1 VPDRGHIPVMLD
13 ECLGVLAPGVR
24 GPGEVYVD
32 CTAGL
37 GGHAAAVG
45 ARLASAGGGTVI
57 INDADPL
64 NLTRA
69 EAHVR
74 EQAGGGVS
82 VHVLTGN
89 FAEVPNKLPL
99 LAAGVGGGG
108 GSGGLKADMVLADLG
123 FASTQVD
130 DPARGFSFSQDGPLD
145 MRLDPT
151 LPVSAADLVN
161 GLPEGELASIIQRF
175 GEDRN
180 ARRIAAKLVRARAES
195 PISTTGRL
203 AELVR
208 SASPGQWGG
217 IDPATRTFQALR
229 MAVNDEIGS
238 LEALLGAAV
247 RDAERLASKL
257 EATWL
262 KPGARFAVLSF
273 HSLEDRPVKKAV
285 EQIVK
290 LGGEDLTDGPRVAG
304 EEELSRN
311 PRARSAKLRAVKM
324 PGG

>member
-1 VPDRGHIPVMLD
+1 MQDRGHIPVMLD
-13 ECLGVLAPGVR
+13 ECLAVLAPA
-24 GPGEVYVD
+24 PGQTYVD

-45 ARLASAGGGTVI
+45 ARLSAAGGGGSRGGGGGGGTVVV
-57 INDADPL
+57 NDADPL

-69 EAHVR
+69 AEHVK
-74 EQAGGGVS
+74 ASAPGVTL
-82 VHVLTGN
+82 HVLTGN
-89 FAEVPNKLPL
+89 FAEIPNKLPL
-99 LAAGVGGGG
+99 LAPPV
-108 GSGGLKADMVLADLG
+108 KADMVLADLG

-130 DPARGFSFSQDGPLD
+130 DPARGFSFSHDGPLD

-161 GLPEGELASIIQRF
+161 GMSESELVQIIERF

-195 PISTTGRL
+195 PINTTGRL

-208 SASPGQWGG
+208 SASPGPWRGKGGG

-229 MAVNDEIGS
+229 MAVNDEVGS

-247 RDAERLASKL
+247 RDAERLAKQQD
-257 EATWL
+257 AIWL

-273 HSLEDRPVKKAV
+273 HSLEDRPVKKAF

-290 LGGEDLTDGPRVAG
+290 LGGKDLTGGPQVAG
-304 EEELSRN
+304 EEELARN
-311 PRARSAKLRAVKM
+311 LRSRSAKLRAVRL
-324 PGG
+324 PG

>member
-1 VPDRGHIPVMLD
+1 MLA
-13 ECLGVLAPGVR
+13 ECLEVLAPGA
-24 GPGEVYVD
+24 GETYVD

-45 ARLASAGGGTVI
+45 GMLARRGGGGTVI

-64 NLTRA
+64 NLTLAA
-69 EAHVR
+69 EHVR
-74 EQAGGGVS
+74 AQSPGVN

-89 FAEVPNKLPL
+89 FAEIPNKLPGL
-99 LAAGVGGGG
+99 GV
-108 GSGGLKADMVLADLG
+108 GGLKADMLLADLG

-130 DPARGFSFSQDGPLD
+130 DPARGFSFSHDGPLD

-161 GLPEGELASIIQRF
+161 GMSEAELAAVIQRY

-180 ARRIAAKLVRARAES
+180 ARRIASKLVRGRAEN
-195 PISTTGRL
+195 PINTTGRL

-208 SASPGQWGG
+208 SASPGPWRGKGGG

-229 MAVNDEIGS
+229 MAVNDEVGS

-247 RDAERLASKL
+247 RDAERLAKGK
-257 EATWL
+257 EAEAVWL
-262 KPGARFAVLSF
+262 KPGARLAVLSF
-273 HSLEDRPVKKAV
+273 HSLEDRPVKQAFAAIM
-285 EQIVK
+285 E
-290 LGGEDLTDGPRVAG
+290 LGGTDLTDGPRVAG
-304 EEELSRN
+304 EEELGRN
-311 PRARSAKLRAVKM
+311 SRARSAKLRAVRL
-324 PGG
+324 PG